1 MRDVER
7 ALATTD
13 EILRAL
19 RSYDERDHV
28 IEELERNIVR
38 QREELI
44 AAIHEVGA
52 HQAQAEEPPGPA
64 QS

>member
-1 MRDVER
+1 MLDVQR

-13 EILRAL
+13 EILHVL
-19 RSYDERDHV
+19 RTYDQRDHA

-38 QREELI
+38 QRSELI

-52 HQAQAEEPPGPA
+52 QEAQASQE
-64 QS
+64 SS

>member
-1 MRDVER
+1 MRDAER
-7 ALATTD
+7 ALATTE

-19 RSYDERDHV
+19 RSYDERDHA

-38 QREELI
+38 RRAELI
-44 AAIHEVGA
+44 AAAHEVAA
-52 HQAQAEEPPGPA
+52 HQARAPGDLA

>member
-1 MRDVER
+1 MLDVQR

-19 RSYDERDHV
+19 RDYDERDHA

-38 QREELI
+38 RRAELI
-44 AAIHEVGA
+44 AAIHEVAA
-52 HQAQAEEPPGPA
+52 HEAQQPSRSPRNP
-64 QS
+64 

>member
-1 MRDVER
+1 MQDIQRTLE
-7 ALATTD
+7 TTD

-19 RSYDERDHV
+19 RAYDARDHA

-38 QREELI
+38 QRAELI

-52 HQAQAEEPPGPA
+52 QEAQASTPEA
-64 QS
+64 